1 MCLRVALILS
11 KKLLRLNYIVQV
23 WGLVEVNCV
32 ISDRRIQLLA
42 GIPLCTSRKL
52 SQRGYSMSQLCSI
65 RHDIPITLHTP
76 VAYGQWLAF
85 DHNGD
90 KQSEVRGTRYGTLWP
105 LYGRFEVG
113 WLQPL
118 QLWLGAGISSVAPV
132 LFSRESSVMY
142 SYIPLLSWTSRW
154 M

>member
-11 KKLLRLNYIVQV
+11 KKLLKLNYIVQV
-23 WGLVEVNCV
+23 GGLVEVNCV
-32 ISDRRIQLLA
+32 ISERR
-42 GIPLCTSRKL
+42 IPLCTSREL
-52 SQRGYSMSQLCSI
+52 SRRGYSMSQLCSI

-90 KQSEVRGTRYGTLWP
+90 KPSAVRGTRHGT

-118 QLWLGAGISSVAPV
+118 QLWLSAGISSVAPV
-132 LFSRESSVMY
+132 LFSRESSAMY